1 MFVQPEDFWRMLRE
15 VERKIAWEKGEEHG
29 SFNYTGLLVLSENG
43 IMLKTMKA
51 LMLEL
56 SKVIHL
62 KIKRLR
68 YHENELISQNVLH
81 FMYIAVIFQQS

>member
-1 MFVQPEDFWRMLRE
+1 MTGVELFVQPEDFWRMLRE

-29 SFNYTGLLVLSENG
+29 SYNYTDLLVLSENG
-43 IMLKTMKA
+43 IILKTMKA

-62 KIKRLR
+62 KNKR
-68 YHENELISQNVLH
+68 
-81 FMYIAVIFQQS
+81 IF

>member
-29 SFNYTGLLVLSENG
+29 SFNYTDLLVLSENG
-43 IMLKTMKA
+43 IILKTMKA

-62 KIKRLR
+62 KIKRLGH
-68 YHENELISQNVLH
+68 HENELISQNVLD
-81 FMYIAVIFQQS
+81 FMYIAVTFQQS